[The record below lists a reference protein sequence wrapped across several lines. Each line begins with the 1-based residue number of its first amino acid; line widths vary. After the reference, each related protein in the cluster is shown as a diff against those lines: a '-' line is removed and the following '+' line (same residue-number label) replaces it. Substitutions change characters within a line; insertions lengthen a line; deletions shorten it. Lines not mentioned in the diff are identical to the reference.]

1 MSLKFAFGHAAY
13 NARSNFGWTQ
23 EEVAEAIGISVRWY
37 QKIEKGEYLPSA
49 TVMLRLII
57 LLEINT
63 AQFNEKVG
71 INYAGLLLSNRTKAD
86 LT

>member
-1 MSLKFAFGHAAY
+1 MSLKLDFGHAVY
-13 NARSNFGWTQ
+13 QARTNFGWTQ
-23 EEVAEAIGISVRWY
+23 EEVAEAICISVRWY
-37 QKIEKGEYLPSA
+37 QKIEKGEYLPGA

-57 LLEINT
+57 LLEIDT

-71 INYAGLLLSNRTKAD
+71 INYAGLLLSNRAKAD